1 MRKAIRTGILVVLL
15 LASGSLPAIAQITDA
30 VPVSEG
36 SSNPTYFATNH
47 HVAVTAG
54 GRMLIVHGRHS
65 RGVQLRWKAAGS
77 STWNTTTK
85 GAVLDGMLLDGTGS
99 GDWPSSIVV
108 AKGSDGKERAWV
120 VMGDVNFVGSNP
132 VRMRVLSGLDAA
144 GGPTVGPMVTVDAS
158 PRGDAFVDI
167 AMERRPSGGVRGA
180 VAFVERIDDNTWHVT
195 VKWFTNTTSS
205 TPTFTG
211 ANAIITATTGRKA
224 PTLVPTTVGLSLLV
238 RGAKGAITR
247 YVHDR
252 HHALTSWQL
261 RGAGLKAGAKAK
273 ASATGL
279 SNGDVVMAIEDNVST
294 NHVTIQRFKPGGSV
308 ATMLTMSGFSQPSVA
323 SSGKDVWVVMIR
335 DSDNAV
341 VSRHFNPLSGWS
353 GIRVEVSASHGG
365 HHAWPNVL
373 RASRGR
379 LRFIVREDSMGTT
392 RSGVIAVDRAA
403 PRGPDCTK
411 RGTNGN
417 NTLVGT
423 PNRDVLCG
431 NGGND
436 VLRGLGGRDVLLGGR
451 GRDALNGGPGA
462 DHLDGGPGIDRCS
475 REPSGTRV
483 SCERRL

>member
-1 MRKAIRTGILVVLL
+1 MRKAIRTCILSALL
-15 LASGSLPAIAQITDA
+15 LASGSLPAIAQITEVA
-30 VPVSEG
+30 PVDEG

-47 HVAVTAG
+47 HVAATAG
-54 GRMLIVHGRHS
+54 GRMLVVHGRHS
-65 RGVQLRWKAAGS
+65 RGVQLRWKNKGG

-85 GAVLDGMLLDGTGS
+85 GAVTDGMLLDGTGS

-144 GGPTVGPMVTVDAS
+144 GGPTVGPMVVVDAS
-158 PRGDAFVDI
+158 ARGDAFTDI

-195 VKWFTNTTSS
+195 VKWFTKTATS
-205 TPTFTG
+205 TPSFTG
-211 ANAIITATTGRKA
+211 AHTILSATTGRKA
-224 PTLVPTTVGLSLLV
+224 PTVVPTSAGLSLLV
-238 RGAKGAITR
+238 RGTKGAITR

-252 HHALTSWQL
+252 HAALTSWRL
-261 RGAGLKAGAKAK
+261 RGTGIRAGAKAK

-279 SNGDVVMAIEDNVST
+279 SNGDVVMAIEDNVIA
-294 NHVTIQRFKPGGSV
+294 NHVTVQRFKPGGAV
-308 ATMLTMSGFSQPSVA
+308 TTMLTMSGFSMPSVA
-323 SSGKDVWVVMIR
+323 SKGKDVWVVMIR

-341 VSRHFNPLSGWS
+341 VSRHFNPLSGW
-353 GIRVEVSASHGG
+353 GRIRVEVSASHGG

-373 RASRGR
+373 RTSRGR
-379 LRFIVREDSMGTT
+379 LRFIVREGSQGTT
-392 RSGVIAVDRAA
+392 RSGVVAVDRAA
-403 PRGPDCTK
+403 PGGPDCTK

-417 NTLVGT
+417 NTLTGT
-423 PNRDVLCG
+423 PKRDILCG
-431 NGGND
+431 SGGND

-462 DHLDGGPGIDRCS
+462 DYLDGGPGIDRCG
-475 REPSGTRV
+475 REPSGRRIH
-483 SCERRL
+483 CERRL